1 MMALITLLPAGKKI
15 KIAPHQTIAAALRQA
30 GYDFGSTCTHDAHCT
45 SCRIALI
52 DGQAQIDYGEFQQEL
67 QPLLQVE
74 NLVVACLATVKGN
87 IILEAPLLL
96 RPTKTAVRKRVR
108 TAEEPSANPRSN
120 PCSIIDASVSSNL
133 NDAAASSFP
142 ASSSFPSPPSPS
154 SQPAWYRFWGKDA
167 GIRRTRGGGRRAR
180 FFQYTPAPEL
190 ATDISAPRPHQARP
204 KKGFPLARRA
214 KHRSM
219 KTN

>member
-67 QPLLQVE
+67 QPLLQEE

-120 PCSIIDASVSSNL
+120 PCSIIYASLSSNL
-133 NDAAASSFP
+133 DDAG
-142 ASSSFPSPPSPS
+142 SSSS
-154 SQPAWYRFWGKDA
+154 SSSSSSSC
-167 GIRRTRGGGRRAR
+167 
-180 FFQYTPAPEL
+180 E
-190 ATDISAPRPHQARP
+190 
-204 KKGFPLARRA
+204 
-214 KHRSM
+214 
-219 KTN
+219 N